1 MVGAYDNDFTVP
13 FLHPLFQYAVQFM
26 VLIRISA
33 VRRLFDRQAHHLEVQ
48 LATLQTQMKLLEQR
62 MGIEICADDNAE
74 ALPCEA
80 VQQTFHAI
88 AIDDHRLREQLARWR
103 SIVDQTVLETGDQR
117 LANGAPR
124 NAVHTL
130 QQTLVA
136 LGGFDGIAFADD
148 QAKLLGHFGRL
159 AYVRRA
165 LLLIGVEQPRAG
177 DATLNQRQFPD
188 ETHGI
193 TNTLAHALSKKR
205 RGHVRGISKKE
216 DSLTAPFL
224 ENQRMETV
232 GRRTPDVVVVD
243 VQPSGDQVPD

>member
-1 MVGAYDNDFTVP
+1 M
-13 FLHPLFQYAVQFM
+13 
-26 VLIRISA
+26 
-33 VRRLFDRQAHHLEVQ
+33 
-48 LATLQTQMKLLEQR
+48 
-62 MGIEICADDNAE
+62 
-74 ALPCEA
+74 PCEA

-88 AIDDHRLREQLARWR
+88 TIDDHRLREQLARWR

-117 LANGAPR
+117 LANGALR

-136 LGGFDGIAFADD
+136 LGGLDGIAFADD

-177 DATLNQRQFPD
+177 DATLNQRQLPD

-193 TNTLAHALSKKR
+193 TNSLAHALSKKR
-205 RGHVRGISKKE
+205 RGHVRGITKKE
-216 DSLTAPFL
+216 DSLTTPFL

-243 VQPSGDQVPD
+243 VQPAGEQVPDRFWFGNFGGYFIGVDHELPAAVATRPYNVGARSLDFAILDVGGRQRSAGTLLEHHIDHQPGFVELQVLHTQF